1 MLTPMMLT
9 ERCCSMHTTTI
20 PFAIQLPCDVP
31 FAFSLTELAA
41 HLALLPDLRK
51 RRGVRYPL
59 SMLLTIAVLAK
70 LAGQSRLEPIAD
82 WAQKRAVE
90 LAQLFGRERTTMPH
104 QTTWSRVFGLAVD
117 VDALEQSLAR
127 FFQNTQRK
135 AELRSRG
142 SIVLAIDGKTVRGT
156 IPAGSTQGLHLMAAY
171 LPQQGVVLAQL
182 AVDTKTNEIVAAPK
196 VLAQLDLSG
205 IVVTGDAMQA
215 QRELSIQ
222 VVQQGGDFLWFVK
235 ENQPSLL
242 ADIQQAL
249 LPLAVAKGWSAP
261 PQDWPVTIR
270 EMEKGHGRLEERIV
284 TSSSILADYHDWP
297 YLQQVFRI
305 TRRVWDDK
313 KQEWDEEERY
323 GITSL
328 PSSVADTRR
337 LGEIARQEWGI
348 ENGLHYRRDVTLH
361 EDAGQLRR
369 GDGPQVLAALNNAV
383 VGIVLQ
389 AGHSNLAAAQR
400 AFDFPFD
407 RFLARLPSA

>member
-1 MLTPMMLT
+1 VQ
-9 ERCCSMHTTTI
+9 TTTI
-20 PFAIQLPCDVP
+20 PFELQLPADVP
-31 FAFSLTELAA
+31 FAFPITQLARI
-41 HLALLPDLRK
+41 LATLVDRRA
-51 RRGVRYPL
+51 RRGRRYPL
-59 SMLLTIAVLAK
+59 APLVTIAVLAK
-70 LAGQSRLEPIAD
+70 LAGQSRLEPLAD
-82 WAQKRAVE
+82 WARQRAPQ
-90 LAQLFGRERTTMPH
+90 LAQLFGLARLTMPH
-104 QTTWSRVFGLAVD
+104 QTTWSRILAQAVD
-117 VDALEQSLAR
+117 VRALEGVLAR
-127 FFQNTQRK
+127 FFQALQRQ
-135 AELRSRG
+135 AALPSRG
-142 SIVLAIDGKTVRGT
+142 SIVLVIDGKTVRGT

-171 LPQQGVVLAQL
+171 LPAQGVVLAQL

-261 PQDWPVTIR
+261 PQDWPVTTR

-284 TSSSILADYHDWP
+284 TSSSILAGYHDWP

-305 TRRVWDDK
+305 TRRVWNDI

-337 LGEIARQEWGI
+337 LAEIARQEWGI

-383 VGIVLQ
+383 IGIVLQ

-407 RFLARLPSA
+407 CFLARLSSE